1 MHDQIDVTVFFD
13 EPDQYYRKNR
23 KQKNKKQQRHHSN
36 TGLIIKDIQPKTK
49 NQQRVFES
57 YLKNNHLLLHG
68 LAGTGKTF
76 LSLFLALKEVLDGR
90 TKKRKVVIVRS
101 VVPTRDMGF
110 LPGNQNEKQ
119 KVYESP
125 YYAICTELF
134 GRGDAYDNLKR
145 RGAVEFISTSFIR
158 GTTINNAIVIVDEC
172 QNMNFHE
179 IDSVITRLGDNCKII
194 FCGDFRQSDLKNDKE
209 RKGILDFMR
218 VIKNVDGFSSIQF
231 NEDDIVRS
239 ELVKQYIIAKM
250 DEGIYT

>member
-13 EPDQYYRKNR
+13 EPKYKSRR
-23 KQKNKKQQRHHSN
+23 KNKKARQQKHQVNSSLN
-36 TGLIIKDIQPKTK
+36 IKDIKPKTPT
-49 NQQRVFES
+49 QQKAFNAYFTDS
-57 YLKNNHLLLHG
+57 NIMLHG

-76 LSLFLALKEVLDGR
+76 ISMYLALKEVLDGR
-90 TKKRKVVIVRS
+90 TGKKKVTIVRS

-134 GRGDAYDNLKR
+134 GRGDAYDFLKK
-145 RGAVEFISTSFIR
+145 RGSVEFISTSFIR
-158 GTTINNAIVIVDEC
+158 GTTLNDTIVIVDEC

-179 IDSVITRLGDNCKII
+179 LDSVITRLGNNCKVL
-194 FCGDFRQSDLKNDKE
+194 FCGDFRQSDLQNDRE
-209 RKGILDFMR
+209 RKGILDFM
-218 VIKNVDGFSSIQF
+218 NVLQSMEIFKSISF
-231 NEDDIVRS
+231 HEDDIVRS
-239 ELVKQYIIAKM
+239 ELVKQYIIAKI